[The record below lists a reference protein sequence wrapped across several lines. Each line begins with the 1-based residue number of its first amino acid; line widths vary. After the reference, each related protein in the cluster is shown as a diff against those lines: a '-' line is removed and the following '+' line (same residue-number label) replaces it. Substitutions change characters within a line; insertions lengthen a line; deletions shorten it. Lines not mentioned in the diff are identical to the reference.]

1 MRKITFMG
9 SSSIQASFAKDNKKK
24 EYVKMDFKGYG
35 GVGKTKV
42 PLMDSKKEMALTGG
56 LGGGLGFLSQAKKGW
71 KAKLAGATIGGV
83 GGAGVAYLGRKR
95 LRDIDGRSDKGK
107 KRK

>member
-1 MRKITFMG
+1 MKKITFMG
-9 SSSIQASFAKDNKKK
+9 SSNIQANFAKDSKKK

-42 PLMDSKKEMALTGG
+42 PLMDSKKEMVLTGG
-56 LGGGLGFLSQAKKGW
+56 LVGGLGLLSQANKGW

-83 GGAGVAYLGRKR
+83 AGAGGAYLGRKR
-95 LRDIDGRSDKGK
+95 LRDMDGRSDKGK